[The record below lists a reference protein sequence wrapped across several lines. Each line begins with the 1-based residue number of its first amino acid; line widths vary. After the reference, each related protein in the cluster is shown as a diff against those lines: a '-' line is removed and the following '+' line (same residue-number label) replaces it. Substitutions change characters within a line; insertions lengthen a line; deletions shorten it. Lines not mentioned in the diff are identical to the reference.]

1 MNNSSSGIMIGRDEH
16 AWVWSGAQRSCLALG
31 PTRSGKT
38 SSLIIPNVLC
48 APGSVVVT
56 STKQDVLDATLRTRK
71 QAGTCYLFDPLN
83 TVIAPPGVERIHWSP
98 LHRARSWDGALLA
111 ANAMVATSRL
121 SGAAREDHWSER
133 AGALLA
139 CLLHAAALE
148 ELEMKT
154 VTSWV
159 DRRHL
164 GEALATLDTRRG
176 DHPSRDLL
184 AGIMATDPRELSG
197 IFSTT
202 SGTLSVYRAEV
213 VRSVGDASALDARDF
228 AASHDTLYI
237 CASSGSQRLLA
248 PLIVGMITDISE
260 AIFERDQA
268 VPHSL
273 FALDELANIAP
284 LPDLPRLIS
293 EGAGQGL
300 LILGCLQDLSQA
312 RGRWGS
318 IADGFV
324 SLFSTTVVLPGIA
337 DRSTLELI
345 ESLGGQALVP
355 RRSWTHG
362 LHGRRETSV
371 SDSFALEARF
381 PASRTAQGEEGRA
394 LVIDAN
400 NSIGFVSLSPAYRD
414 QPWKDLIEG
423 PARVER
429 DSVVEYRDD
438 AREQGRVAPP
448 PIARNAR
455 GR

>member
-1 MNNSSSGIMIGRDEH
+1 MIGRVNH

-48 APGSVVVT
+48 APGSALVT
-56 STKQDVLDATLRTRK
+56 STKQDVLDATFRSRR
-71 QAGTCYLFDPLN
+71 QAGTCFLFDPLN

-121 SGAAREDHWSER
+121 SGATREDHWSER

-148 ELEMKT
+148 KLEMKT

-159 DRRHL
+159 DRRQL
-164 GEALATLDTRRG
+164 GEALTTLDTHRG

-184 AGIMATDPRELSG
+184 AGIMATDTRELSG

-202 SGTLSVYRAEV
+202 SGTLGVYRAEE
-213 VRSVGDASALDARDF
+213 VRSLGDASPFDARDF
-228 AASHDTLYI
+228 ASSHDTLYI

-260 AIFERDQA
+260 AIFERDQPT
-268 VPHSL
+268 PHTL

-318 IADGFV
+318 IADGFL

-345 ESLGGQALVP
+345 ESLGGQELVP
-355 RRSWTHG
+355 RRSWTYAR
-362 LHGRRETSV
+362 HGRREVSV
-371 SDSFALEARF
+371 SDSVALESRF
-381 PASRTAQGEEGRA
+381 PVSRTAQGQEGHA
-394 LVIDAN
+394 LVIDATK
-400 NSIGFVSLSPAYRD
+400 SIGFVSLSPAYRD

-423 PARVER
+423 PARLEHG
-429 DSVVEYRDD
+429 SVVEHRDD
-438 AREQGRVAPP
+438 ARDRERLAPP
-448 PIARNAR
+448 PISRTLR
-455 GR
+455 DR